1 MGSRRGKNKCTAD
14 LAEVLVFDSMLPE
27 ADLQRVTQHLAAK
40 YRLGLGT
47 RALPQDASGDTSK
60 RLASSKNSETIIS
73 KPELLRRLRSM
84 PHLDAVP
91 HRTRHL
97 DSARVDIPKWL
108 HAYGQSM
115 EVVDSM
121 ALGLPLPRWFVAEI
135 EPVSHDPWRESSRD
149 LSLTSLPPAVVVVY
163 MMQHTA
169 THCNTLQHSA
179 THATLCNTC
188 NTL

>member
-47 RALPQDASGDTSK
+47 RALPQDATGDTSK
-60 RLASSKNSETIIS
+60 RLASSKNSETLIS

-84 PHLDAVP
+84 PHLDAMP

-97 DSARVDIPKWL
+97 DSARLDIPKWL

-135 EPVSHDPWRESSRD
+135 EPISHDPWRESSQE
-149 LSLTSLPPAVVVVY
+149 LSLTSLPPAVVVC
-163 MMQHTA
+163 T
-169 THCNTLQHSA
+169 
-179 THATLCNTC
+179 
-188 NTL
+188 